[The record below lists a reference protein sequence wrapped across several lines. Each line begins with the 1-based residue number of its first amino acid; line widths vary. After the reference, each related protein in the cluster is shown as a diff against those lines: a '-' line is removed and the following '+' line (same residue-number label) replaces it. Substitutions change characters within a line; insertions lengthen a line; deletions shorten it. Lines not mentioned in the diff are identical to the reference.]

1 MYIKLAVRGQILFDA
16 NVKCDVNN
24 ETAIR
29 QTKKVLQPTKK
40 REKSYFYSVLS
51 TDWPLIIPGHKK
63 PDIVEKLEAAF
74 RKKKLKKQQIE
85 RVSSHTSA
93 QLAFLIFRFSL
104 SMHENRLTWRLIA
117 LEVMSLDSLCSAQ
130 QEGAWEHQA
139 YRHASSEN
147 GHE

>member
-29 QTKKVLQPTKK
+29 QTKKKFIQPTKK

-74 RKKKLKKQQIE
+74 QKKNWKRNKLKE
-85 RVSSHTSA
+85 WAATL
-93 QLAFLIFRFSL
+93 QLNWRF
-104 SMHENRLTWRLIA
+104 
-117 LEVMSLDSLCSAQ
+117 
-130 QEGAWEHQA
+130 
-139 YRHASSEN
+139 
-147 GHE
+147 